1 LARLD
6 GEQGIDPNIIAT
18 LKRAAEAY
26 DTNIEDI
33 KTK

>member
-1 LARLD
+1 LSRLD
-6 GEQGIDPNIIAT
+6 GEQGIDPNKIAT
-18 LKRAAEAY
+18 LQRAAEAY